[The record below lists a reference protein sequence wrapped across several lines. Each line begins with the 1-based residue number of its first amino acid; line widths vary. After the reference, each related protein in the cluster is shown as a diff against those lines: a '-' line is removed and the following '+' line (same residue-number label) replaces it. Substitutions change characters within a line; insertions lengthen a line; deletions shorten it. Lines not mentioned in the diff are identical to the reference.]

1 VSAQGLGRTGLSQS
15 YGPGDD
21 AATVGNDDRRLVI
34 EHRRDRRSDSQPSD
48 RARRD
53 PRDYGGITD
62 LPAAP
67 VLDSRQ
73 LSWIT
78 AVRHDR
84 SVIRASRPADI
95 ASTAASRPSAHF
107 RDGAAAAWPGTRG
120 AAEAVAAYETA
131 ITLTRN
137 DAERAFLAER
147 LRKLG

>member
-1 VSAQGLGRTGLSQS
+1 MSQS

-21 AATVGNDDRRLVI
+21 AASKATLL
-34 EHRRDRRSDSQPSD
+34 
-48 RARRD
+48 RA
-53 PRDYGGITD
+53 
-62 LPAAP
+62 LEF
-67 VLDSRQ
+67 DSRQ

-78 AVRHDR
+78 AVRHDP

-137 DAERAFLAER
+137 DAERALLAER
-147 LRKLG
+147 LRTLG